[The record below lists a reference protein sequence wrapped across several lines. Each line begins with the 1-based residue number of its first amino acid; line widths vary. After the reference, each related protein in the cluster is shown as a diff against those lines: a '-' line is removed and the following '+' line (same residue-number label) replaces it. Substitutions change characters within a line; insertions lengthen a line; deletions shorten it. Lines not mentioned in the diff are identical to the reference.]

1 MTLAPQEL
9 ENTASKY
16 AAEAI
21 KLDSQG
27 SHSVAI
33 LSYQRASDALV
44 RLVEIYPEYKLNRV
58 YLERA
63 SAYQNRIKALQMANG
78 ILDDDNQSLKE
89 LTNIVDNKN
98 IPNNKNLN
106 PYKHNFS
113 NVSKVQNK
121 SLYSIDKNHHPS
133 SIHNKNSNSDVRNK
147 TSEFNSE
154 FENLIIKEKP
164 LVSWNEVVGLDDA
177 KRAIRESIVYPT
189 KRPDLFPLGWPRG
202 ILLFGPPGCVKTLL
216 AAAAAAEIHG
226 YFINLDAPSMMSKWL
241 GEAEKNISKLF
252 TFARQLH
259 EKEKVPILL
268 FIDEIDSLLGTR
280 NGEVGGEVRVKN
292 QFLTE
297 MDGINDKSR
306 QSFIYVIGATNK
318 PWSLESGFL
327 RRFQKRI
334 YVTLPDMISRKDLFK
349 QYVAK
354 LKNDSSLKIDDLAKM
369 SESYSASDIKDI
381 CQSAQLKVV
390 NELFEKGDL
399 SNEAEIPRAINL
411 SDFKDMLK
419 VRKPSVSSDMVRAY
433 MRWSEQFKAL

>member
-9 ENTASKY
+9 ENSASKY

-21 KLDSQG
+21 KLDSEG
-27 SHSVAI
+27 SHPSAI
-33 LSYQRASDALV
+33 NSYQRASEALV
-44 RLVEIYPEYKLNRV
+44 KLVQIYPEYKLNRV

-63 SAYQNRIKALQMANG
+63 RAYQNRIKALQMANG
-78 ILDDDNQSLKE
+78 ILGDDKQNLSFSNSIENKQSPNSSHLKP
-89 LTNIVDNKN
+89 LVKNNSGFLHKDAVNSVKTNKN
-98 IPNNKNLN
+98 TLNTEGNK
-106 PYKHNFS
+106 
-113 NVSKVQNK
+113 VSDL
-121 SLYSIDKNHHPS
+121 S
-133 SIHNKNSNSDVRNK
+133 
-147 TSEFNSE
+147 SE
-154 FENLIIKEKP
+154 FENLILKEKP
-164 LVSWNEVVGLDDA
+164 SVSWNEVVGLDDA

-202 ILLFGPPGCVKTLL
+202 ILLFGPPGCGKTLL
-216 AAAAAAEIHG
+216 AAAAAAEIRG
-226 YFINLDAPSMMSKWL
+226 YFINIDAASMMSKWL

-252 TFARQLH
+252 ILARTLH
-259 EKEKVPILL
+259 EKERVPILL

-297 MDGINDKSR
+297 MDGINGKSKE
-306 QSFIYVIGATNK
+306 SFLYVIGATNK

-334 YVTLPDMISRKDLFK
+334 YVTLPDMLSRKNLFK
-349 QYVAK
+349 QYVSK
-354 LKNDSSLKIDDLAKM
+354 LNKDASLKVDELAKM

-390 NELFEKGDL
+390 NELFENGDPL
-399 SNEAEIPRAINL
+399 DELELPRALNL
-411 SDFKDMLK
+411 TDFKDMFK
-419 VRKPSVSSDMVRAY
+419 VRRPSVSSDMIRSY

>member
-33 LSYQRASDALV
+33 LSYQRASEALI

-78 ILDDDNQSLKE
+78 ILGDENHTFKEFNRIDNN
-89 LTNIVDNKN
+89 TNIS
-98 IPNNKNLN
+98 NNKNLKPIIKN
-106 PYKHNFS
+106 TTPS
-113 NVSKVQNK
+113 NISKNQNK
-121 SLYSIDKNHHPS
+121 SSYSIDNKLNH
-133 SIHNKNSNSDVRNK
+133 NNSNLSDINK
-147 TSEFNSE
+147 SSTVNSE
-154 FENLIIKEKP
+154 FEDLILKEKP

-202 ILLFGPPGCVKTLL
+202 ILLFGPPGCGKTLL
-216 AAAAAAEIHG
+216 AAAAAAEISG
-226 YFINLDAPSMMSKWL
+226 YFINIDAPSMMSKWL

-252 TFARQLH
+252 IFARKLH
-259 EKEKVPILL
+259 GKEKVPILL

-306 QSFIYVIGATNK
+306 HSFIYVIGATNK

-334 YVTLPDMISRKDLFK
+334 YVTLPDMLSRKDLFK
-349 QYVAK
+349 QYVSK
-354 LKNDSSLKIDDLAKM
+354 LNNDSSLKIDELAKL

-390 NELFEKGDL
+390 NELFEKGEPL
-399 SNEAEIPRAINL
+399 NESEIPRALNL
-411 SDFKDMLK
+411 SDFKDMIK

>member
-9 ENTASKY
+9 ENTASKF

-33 LSYQRASDALV
+33 QSYQRASEALI

-78 ILDDDNQSLKE
+78 LLGDEAQTSSKE
-89 LTNIVDNKN
+89 VANMLHDSGLSDSKN
-98 IPNNKNLN
+98 
-106 PYKHNFS
+106 
-113 NVSKVQNK
+113 SKPQVKTGSVFGNQNK
-121 SLYSIDKNHHPS
+121 SPHSANNNSTLNQFDAKKNPEAH
-133 SIHNKNSNSDVRNK
+133 
-147 TSEFNSE
+147 SEFDS
-154 FENLIIKEKP
+154 LILKEKP
-164 LVSWNEVVGLDDA
+164 LVSWNEVVGLEDA

-189 KRPDLFPLGWPRG
+189 KRSDLFPLGWPRG
-202 ILLFGPPGCVKTLL
+202 ILLFGPPGCGKTLL

-226 YFINLDAPSMMSKWL
+226 YFIVMDAPSMMSKWL

-252 TFARQLH
+252 TFARKLQ
-259 EKEKVPILL
+259 EKEQIPILL

-297 MDGINDKSR
+297 MDGINDKSKN
-306 QSFIYVIGATNK
+306 SFLYVIGATNK

-334 YVTLPDMISRKDLFK
+334 YVTLPDMMSRKSLFK
-349 QYVAK
+349 QYVSK
-354 LKNDSSLKIDDLAKM
+354 LNNDSSLKIDELAKL

-390 NELFEKGDL
+390 NELFENGDPM
-399 SNEAEIPRAINL
+399 NESELPRAL
-411 SDFKDMLK
+411 SLNDFKDMIK